1 MSCHD
6 YLLRG
11 APIFK
16 MCQDYLV
23 RGVTLTYYEVPQ
35 FLLRLQPVN
44 LTGFMKELDSVRR
57 LAVDNNES
65 ANPGPVV
72 VQCASGCGRTGVLI
86 LTELMVQCLERNQVS
101 GGFTPTTAL
110 YVLIVLYILPDF
122 LIIAQFLQTLI
133 LIGLS
138 VI

>member
-1 MSCHD
+1 MCH
-6 YLLRG
+6 
-11 APIFK
+11 
-16 MCQDYLV
+16 DYLV
-23 RGVTLTYYEVPQ
+23 RGATLTYYEVPRL
-35 FLLRLQPVN
+35 LLRLQPVN
-44 LTGFMKELDSVRR
+44 LAGFMKELDSVRR

-101 GGFTPTTAL
+101 GGFTPTAL
-110 YVLIVLYILPDF
+110 YVLIVLCILPDF

-138 VI
+138 LI